1 MVGIILAI
9 VLTLSAAAGGIAY
22 ASQDSMPGDTF
33 YPVKLGIE
41 QMRVMLPGSE
51 VVKVERTLRFAERR
65 IEEMQALAENE
76 RSQYMGMS
84 VEGYDSALNITLTRL
99 DWAQNRG
106 LAIGNLTALVANATA
121 KHLCVFDSVY
131 DMVPP
136 TAREAIAHAMNV
148 SETGYFHALVALS
161 KNNTVRVAEMNL
173 AAMEGRLNRVRTRS
187 QNAEVVQIALQQFE
201 AMADFN
207 EQISQIA
214 QGRILN
220 MTEVEDLIAAATLKH
235 LEMLAD
241 VWEKVPGQAQPAI
254 ERVMANLMIC
264 QQNRV
269 EALEQKGA
277 KAPPSPQIPE
287 KIRIRV
293 QQRIQEQE
301 QQWPDGTIPSWQEVP
316 AEAGQ
321 QNSHSLG

>member
-1 MVGIILAI
+1 
-9 VLTLSAAAGGIAY
+9 
-22 ASQDSMPGDTF
+22 MPGDTF

-51 VVKVERTLRFAERR
+51 AVKVERTLRFAERR

-76 RSQYMGMS
+76 RPQYMGMA

-136 TAREAIAHAMNV
+136 TAREAIAHARNV
-148 SETGYFHALVALS
+148 SETGYFHALVALA
-161 KNNTVRVAEMNL
+161 KNNTVRVVRMAEMNL
-173 AAMEGRLNRVRTRS
+173 AAMEGRLNRVRTRN
-187 QNAEVVQIALQQFE
+187 QNAEAVHIALQQFE
-201 AMADFN
+201 AMAEFN

-214 QGRILN
+214 QGIILN
-220 MTEVEDLIAAATLKH
+220 ITEVEDLFAAATLKH
-235 LEMLAD
+235 LEVLAD
-241 VWEKVPGQAQPAI
+241 VWEKVPEQAQPAI

-264 QQNRV
+264 QQNRF

-287 KIRIRV
+287 KIRTRI
-293 QQRIQEQE
+293 QQRIQEQK
-301 QQWPDGTIPSWQEVP
+301 QQWLDGTIPSWQEVP